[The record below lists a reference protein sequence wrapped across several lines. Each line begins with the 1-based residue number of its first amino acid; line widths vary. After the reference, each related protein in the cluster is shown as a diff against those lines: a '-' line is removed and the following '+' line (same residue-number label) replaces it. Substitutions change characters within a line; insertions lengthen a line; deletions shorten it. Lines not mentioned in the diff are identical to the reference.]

1 MMIRIKSILILSF
14 ILVTSCSKNEI
25 NRNPYLQNISFEKTI
40 NLNLPQYDNLNYNGG
55 AVYLSSGGIK
65 GLILFNFSNQIFAWE
80 ASCPNQY
87 PSSCTT
93 MEIDAV
99 QTVCNCDDYK
109 YSLATGQLLS
119 NSENDSYPMKLY
131 FSEKNGNSVRISN

>member
-1 MMIRIKSILILSF
+1 MNYMKHVLILIVFL
-14 ILVTSCSKNEI
+14 ICSCSKNEI

-40 NLNLPQYDNLNYNGG
+40 NLNLPQYDDLNYNGG
-55 AVYLSSGGIK
+55 AVYLNSGGIK
-65 GLILFNFSNQIFAWE
+65 GFILFNFSNQIFAWE

-87 PSSCTT
+87 PSSCST
-93 MEIDAV
+93 MEIDGV

-119 NSENDSYPMKLY
+119 GSETNSYPMKLY

>member
-1 MMIRIKSILILSF
+1 MNYMKHILILIV
-14 ILVTSCSKNEI
+14 ILICSCSKNEI

-40 NLNLPQYDNLNYNGG
+40 NLNLPQYDDLNYNGG
-55 AVYLSSGGIK
+55 AVYLNSGGIK

-87 PSSCTT
+87 PSSCST
-93 MEIDAV
+93 MKIDGV

-119 NSENDSYPMKLY
+119 TSETNSYPMKLY

>member
-1 MMIRIKSILILSF
+1 MNCMKHVLILIV
-14 ILVTSCSKNEI
+14 ILICSCSKNEI

-40 NLNLPQYDNLNYNGG
+40 NLNLPQYDDLNYNGG
-55 AVYLSSGGIK
+55 AVYLNSGGIK

-87 PSSCTT
+87 PSSCST
-93 MEIDAV
+93 MKIDGV

-119 NSENDSYPMKLY
+119 TSETNSYPMKLY

>member
-1 MMIRIKSILILSF
+1 MNYMKHVLILIV
-14 ILVTSCSKNEI
+14 ILMCSCSKNEI

-40 NLNLPQYDNLNYNGG
+40 NLNLPQYDDLNYNGG
-55 AVYLSSGGIK
+55 AVYLNSGGIK

-87 PSSCTT
+87 PSSCST
-93 MEIDAV
+93 MKIDGV

-119 NSENDSYPMKLY
+119 TSETNSYPMKLY

>member
-1 MMIRIKSILILSF
+1 MKYVLILFFILIS
-14 ILVTSCSKNEI
+14 SCSKNEI
-25 NRNPYLQNISFEKTI
+25 NRNPFLQNISFEKTI
-40 NLNLPQYDNLNYNGG
+40 NLNLPKYDDLNYNGG
-55 AVYLSSGGIK
+55 AVYINSGGIK

-87 PSSCTT
+87 PSSCST
-93 MEIDAV
+93 MEIDGV
-99 QTVCNCDDYK
+99 QAICNCDDSK

-119 NSENDSYPMKLY
+119 GSGANSYPMKLY

>member
-1 MMIRIKSILILSF
+1 MNYMKHVLILIV
-14 ILVTSCSKNEI
+14 ILICSCSKNEI

-40 NLNLPQYDNLNYNGG
+40 NLNLPQYDDLNYNGG
-55 AVYLSSGGIK
+55 AVYLNSVGIK

-87 PSSCTT
+87 PSSCST
-93 MEIDAV
+93 MKIDGV

-119 NSENDSYPMKLY
+119 SSETNSYPMKLY

>member
-1 MMIRIKSILILSF
+1 MNYMKHILILIV
-14 ILVTSCSKNEI
+14 ILICSCSKNEI

-40 NLNLPQYDNLNYNGG
+40 NLNLPQYDDLNYNGG
-55 AVYLSSGGIK
+55 AVYLNSGGIK

-87 PSSCTT
+87 PSSCST
-93 MEIDAV
+93 MKIDGV

-119 NSENDSYPMKLY
+119 SSETNSYPMKLY

>member
-1 MMIRIKSILILSF
+1 MKYVLILFFILIS
-14 ILVTSCSKNEI
+14 SCSKNEI
-25 NRNPYLQNISFEKTI
+25 NRNPFLHNISFEKTI
-40 NLNLPQYDNLNYNGG
+40 NLNLPKYDDLNYNGG
-55 AVYLSSGGIK
+55 AVYINSGGIK

-87 PSSCTT
+87 PSSCST
-93 MEIDAV
+93 MEIDGV
-99 QTVCNCDDYK
+99 QTICNCDDSK

-119 NSENDSYPMKLY
+119 GSEANSYPMKLY

>member
-1 MMIRIKSILILSF
+1 MNYMKHVLILIV
-14 ILVTSCSKNEI
+14 ILICSCSKNEI

-40 NLNLPQYDNLNYNGG
+40 NLNLPQYDDLNYNGG
-55 AVYLSSGGIK
+55 AVYLNPGGIK

-87 PSSCTT
+87 PSSCST
-93 MEIDAV
+93 MKIDGV

-119 NSENDSYPMKLY
+119 SSETNSYPMKLY

>member
-1 MMIRIKSILILSF
+1 MNYMKHVLILIV
-14 ILVTSCSKNEI
+14 ILICSCSKNEI

-40 NLNLPQYDNLNYNGG
+40 NLNLPQYDDLNYNGG
-55 AVYLSSGGIK
+55 AVHLNSGGIK

-87 PSSCTT
+87 PSSCST
-93 MEIDAV
+93 MKIDGV

-119 NSENDSYPMKLY
+119 SSETNSYPMKLY

>member
-1 MMIRIKSILILSF
+1 MNYMKHVLILIV
-14 ILVTSCSKNEI
+14 ILICSCSKNEI

-40 NLNLPQYDNLNYNGG
+40 NLNLPQYDDLNYNGG
-55 AVYLSSGGIK
+55 AVYLNSGGIK
-65 GLILFNFSNQIFAWE
+65 GLTLFNFSNQIFAWE

-87 PSSCTT
+87 PSSCST
-93 MEIDAV
+93 MKIDGV

-119 NSENDSYPMKLY
+119 SSETNSYPMKLY

>member
-1 MMIRIKSILILSF
+1 MNYMKHVLILIV
-14 ILVTSCSKNEI
+14 ILICSCSKNEI

-40 NLNLPQYDNLNYNGG
+40 NLNLPQYDDLNYNGG
-55 AVYLSSGGIK
+55 AVYLNSGGIK
-65 GLILFNFSNQIFAWE
+65 WLILFNFSNQIFAWE

-87 PSSCTT
+87 PSSCST
-93 MEIDAV
+93 MKIDGV

-119 NSENDSYPMKLY
+119 SSETNSYPMKLY